1 MYYHPETT
9 QEFSSVFEIK
19 NAFPYTSFGPL
30 DNEEERNAAGFFTI
44 EETPPIMNEIY
55 GYAER
60 SGVELVNGTYRR
72 TWIETPWPPSKLR
85 QNLTRAITE
94 KRKQVETGG
103 VTFPNG
109 MTVSTGI
116 DDQNR
121 ITSVIANADLSGV
134 TSVDFK
140 AESGWITLS
149 LEQVKGI
156 AIAIALHVQACFT
169 AERNHHQNVDA
180 LTDEEL
186 ASYDITTGWPNQ

>member
-1 MYYHPETT
+1 MFYHPETA
-9 QEFSSVFEIK
+9 QEFSSIFEIK

-30 DNEEERNAAGFFTI
+30 DNEPERNAAGFFTI
-44 EETPPIMNEIY
+44 EETPLVMNEVY

-60 SGVELVNGTYRR
+60 TGVELVNGTYRR
-72 TWIETPWPPSKLR
+72 TWNETPWPPSKLR
-85 QNLTRAITE
+85 QNLMRAITD

-140 AESGWITLS
+140 AESGWITLT
-149 LEQVKGI
+149 LDQVKGI

-169 AERNHHQNVDA
+169 AERNHHQNVEA
-180 LTDEEL
+180 LSDEDL
-186 ASYDITTGWPNQ
+186 AAYNYLTGWPG

>member
-1 MYYHPETT
+1 MYYHPETN
-9 QEFSSVFEIK
+9 QEFSSIFDIK

-30 DNEEERNAAGFFTI
+30 DNEAERNAAGFFSI
-44 EETPPIMNEIY
+44 EETPPVTDEVY
-55 GYAER
+55 GYTER
-60 SGVELVNGTYRR
+60 SGVELVEGSYRR
-72 TWIETPWPPSKLR
+72 VWVVTPWPATKLR
-85 QNLTRAITE
+85 QNLMRAVTE

-121 ITSVIANADLSGV
+121 ITSVIANAALSGV

-149 LEQVKGI
+149 LEQVQGI

-169 AERNHHQNVDA
+169 AERNHHTNLEA
-180 LTDEEL
+180 LSDEQL
-186 ASYDITTGWPNQ
+186 ASYNYLTGWPGQ